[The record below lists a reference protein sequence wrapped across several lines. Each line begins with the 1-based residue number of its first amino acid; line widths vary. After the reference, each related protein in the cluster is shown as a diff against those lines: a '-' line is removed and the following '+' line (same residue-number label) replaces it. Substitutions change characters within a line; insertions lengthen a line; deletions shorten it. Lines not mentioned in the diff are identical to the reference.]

1 MTVAAVFAWIA
12 SVAGWL
18 AVIAAAPL
26 MAGFATWTKARL
38 AGKHGADPLQPY
50 RTMRK
55 LLRKESLAPEAS
67 SALFWVGP
75 LLSTSAILLAI
86 IGIPMAAGTPPLP
99 WSDALVIAYLL
110 LVSAMFLV
118 LAGLDTSTAFG
129 GIGASRETM
138 VAALAEPAFMVA
150 LLGLTATA
158 GTTNV
163 STALSAITGGTPSL
177 SRLIIIAALGVLAI
191 AENARLPV
199 DNPATH
205 LELTM
210 IHEAM
215 TLEHSGP
222 QLALIEFGSSLKL
235 ALFWL
240 LIVGL
245 LAPPAALGTL
255 GLGGVLAAIALVV
268 AKLAVG
274 GVLLGVAETLF
285 VKMRIFRVP
294 DLLTTAFVLAL
305 FGLMVG
311 VAVR

>member
-1 MTVAAVFAWIA
+1 MSPAGAIA

-18 AVIAAAPL
+18 AVLCAAPL
-26 MAGFATWTKARL
+26 MTGLATRAKARL
-38 AGKHGADPLQPY
+38 AGKAGAGPLQPY
-50 RTMRK
+50 RTLRK

-67 SALFWVGP
+67 SALFWIGP
-75 LLSTSAILLAI
+75 LLSTSAVVLALV
-86 IGIPMAAGTPPLP
+86 GVPMAAGTPALA

-110 LVSAMFLV
+110 LLSAMFLV
-118 LAGLDTSTAFG
+118 LAGLDTGTAFG

-163 STALSAITGGTPSL
+163 STALSAIEGGRTLSL
-177 SRLIIIAALGVLAI
+177 SRLIIIAALGVLAL

-222 QLALIEFGSSLKL
+222 QLALVQYGSSLKL

-245 LAPPAALGTL
+245 LAPPAALSTL
-255 GLGGVLAAIALVV
+255 GAGGAVAAVALVIG
-268 AKLAVG
+268 KLMVG
-274 GVLLGVAETLF
+274 GVLLGIAETLF

-294 DLLTTAFVLAL
+294 DLLTTSFVLAL

>member
-1 MTVAAVFAWIA
+1 MSPVGAVA
-12 SVAGWL
+12 SLAGWL
-18 AVIAAAPL
+18 AVLLCAPL
-26 MAGFATWTKARL
+26 MQGFASLTAARL
-38 AGKHGADPLQPY
+38 SGRRGASPLQPY
-50 RTMRK
+50 WTLRK
-55 LLRKESLAPEAS
+55 LLNKESLAPHSS
-67 SALFWVGP
+67 SALFWMGP
-75 LLSTSAILLAI
+75 LLSAAAIMLAI
-86 IGIPMAAGTPPLP
+86 VGVPMAAGTPALP

-110 LVSAMFLV
+110 LLSSVFLI
-118 LAGLDTSTAFG
+118 LAGLDTGTPFG

-163 STALSAITGGTPSL
+163 STALSTLSGDQSSPL
-177 SRLIIIAALGVLAI
+177 SRLIIVAALLVLAL

-199 DNPATH
+199 DNPTTH

-215 TLEHSGP
+215 VLEHSGA
-222 QLALIEFGSSLKL
+222 QLALVMYGSALKL
-235 ALFWL
+235 ALFLL

-245 LAPPAALGTL
+245 LVPPPALATL
-255 GLGGVLAAIALVV
+255 GVVGVLAAIALV
-268 AKLAVG
+268 AGKLIVG
-274 GVLLGVAETLF
+274 GIMLGVAETIF
-285 VKMRIFRVP
+285 VKVRIFRVP
-294 DLLTTAFVLAL
+294 DLLTVAFVLAL